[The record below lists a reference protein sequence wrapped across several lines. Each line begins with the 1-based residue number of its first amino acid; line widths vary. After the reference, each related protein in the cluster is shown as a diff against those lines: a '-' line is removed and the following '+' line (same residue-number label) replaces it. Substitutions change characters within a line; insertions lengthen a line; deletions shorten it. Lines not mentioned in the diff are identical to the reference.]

1 MSVYS
6 LDGVTPKL
14 ADDVWIAPNA
24 QVMGN
29 IEMGAA
35 SSVWFGAVLRGDN
48 DLIKIGARSNI
59 QDNSVL
65 HTDPGMPLTIG
76 EGVIVGHQVMLHGC
90 MIGDNSLI
98 GIGAT
103 ILNGARIGKN
113 CIIGAHALIT
123 EGKEIP
129 DNSMVVGAPGKVI
142 KTLTE
147 AHINMLKMNAKIYVK
162 NAQRFAVGLK
172 DITEEI

>member
-1 MSVYS
+1 MAIYE
-6 LDGVTPKL
+6 LNGLAPKL
-14 ADDVWIAPNA
+14 ADDVYIAPNA

-29 IEMGAA
+29 VEMLPE

-65 HTDPGMPLTIG
+65 HTDPGMPLTLG

-90 MIGDNSLI
+90 TIGDNTLI

-103 ILNGARIGKN
+103 ILNGAKIGNN
-113 CIIGAHALIT
+113 CLIGAHALIT
-123 EGKEIP
+123 EGKVIP
-129 DNSMVVGAPGKVI
+129 DGSMVVGAPGKI
-142 KTLTE
+142 IRELNE
-147 AHINMLKMNAKIYVK
+147 QQIAMLRLNADVYVANAK
-162 NAQRFAVGLK
+162 RFKAGLK
-172 DITEEI
+172 EI

>member
-1 MSVYS
+1 MSVYA
-6 LDGVTPKL
+6 LDGITPTL
-14 ADDVWIAPNA
+14 ADDVYIAPNA

-29 IEMGAA
+29 VEMAEA

-48 DLIKIGARSNI
+48 DLIKIGARSNV

-76 EGVIVGHQVMLHGC
+76 EGVIIGHQVMLHGC
-90 MIGDNSLI
+90 TVGDNTLI

-103 ILNGARIGKN
+103 VLNGAKIGNN
-113 CIIGAHALIT
+113 CLIGAHALIT

-142 KTLTE
+142 RTLNE
-147 AHINMLKMNAKIYVK
+147 QQIAMLKLNAEVYVANAK
-162 NAQRFAVGLK
+162 RFKAGLV
-172 DITEEI
+172 EL

>member
-1 MSVYS
+1 VAVYS
-6 LDGVTPKL
+6 LDGLAPKL
-14 ADDVWIAPNA
+14 ADDVYIAPNA

-29 IEMGAA
+29 VEMAEA

-48 DLIKIGARSNI
+48 DLIKIGARSNV

-76 EGVIVGHQVMLHGC
+76 EGVIIGHQVMLHGC
-90 MIGDNSLI
+90 TIGDNTLI

-103 ILNGARIGKN
+103 VLNGAKIGNN
-113 CIIGAHALIT
+113 CLIGAHALIT

-142 KTLTE
+142 RTLNDQQI
-147 AHINMLKMNAKIYVK
+147 AMLKLNAEVYVVNAK
-162 NAQRFAVGLK
+162 RFKAGLV
-172 DITEEI
+172 EI

>member
-6 LDGVTPKL
+6 LDGITPDL

-24 QVMGN
+24 QVLGRV
-29 IEMGAA
+29 EMAEG
-35 SSVWFGAVLRGDN
+35 SSVWFGAVIRGDN

-103 ILNGARIGKN
+103 VLNGAKIGKN

-123 EGKEIP
+123 EDKEIP
-129 DNSMVVGAPGKVI
+129 DGSMVVGAPGKVI
-142 KTLTE
+142 KTISE
-147 AHINMLKMNAKIYVK
+147 AHIEMLKMNAHVYVE
-162 NAQRFAVGLK
+162 NAKRFASGLK
-172 DITEEI
+172 KIT

>member
-1 MSVYS
+1 MAVYE
-6 LDGVTPKL
+6 LDGVVPKL
-14 ADDVWIAPNA
+14 ADDVYVAPNA

-29 IEMGAA
+29 IEMGPA

-65 HTDPGMPLTIG
+65 HTDPGMPLTLG

-90 MIGDNSLI
+90 TIGDNTLI

-103 ILNGARIGKN
+103 VLNGAKIGKN
-113 CIIGAHALIT
+113 CLIGAHALIT

-129 DNSMVVGAPGKVI
+129 DGSMVVGAPGKI
-142 KTLTE
+142 IRTLNE
-147 AHINMLKMNAKIYVK
+147 QQISMLKLNAEVYVTNAK
-162 NAQRFAVGLK
+162 RFKAGLK
-172 DITEEI
+172 EI

>member
-1 MSVYS
+1 MTVYA
-6 LDGVTPKL
+6 LDGLAPTI
-14 ADDVWIAPNA
+14 ADDAWVAPSA
-24 QVMGN
+24 DVMGN
-29 IEMGAA
+29 VELGAG

-48 DLIKIGARSNI
+48 DIIKIGARANI

-65 HTDPGMPLTIG
+65 HTDPGIPLVVG

-90 MIGDNSLI
+90 TIGENSLI

-103 ILNGARIGKN
+103 ILNGAVIGKN

-123 EGKEIP
+123 ENKIIP

-142 KTLTE
+142 KTLSE
-147 AHINMLKMNAKIYVK
+147 QHFMMLRMNAEVYVQ
-162 NAQRFAVGLK
+162 NAKRFAKGLEV
-172 DITEEI
+172 IE